1 MRPGFIIKFLKR
13 SIQSELKILK
23 RSIQSTWQP
32 SRLQDKTRVVMK
44 ADKRNCF
51 VVMDKKEYNEKMQA
65 LLSDPN
71 TYNKVTKPPFKRI
84 ERELNSH
91 LLELKRQ

>member
-1 MRPGFIIKFLKR
+1 
-13 SIQSELKILK
+13 
-23 RSIQSTWQP
+23 
-32 SRLQDKTRVVMK
+32 MK
-44 ADKRNCF
+44 ADKGNCF

-91 LLELKRQ
+91 LLELKRQKKNLTNEHTKNFIQLTAYLPLFAGQSNITNRAIHYGLL